1 MIMTLKRD
9 RILSGIALLVIG
21 ILFLA
26 APTSSSLVVAT
37 VVGFILILEGLV
49 RGYAALKRKEKDLS
63 TKAVLA
69 LAAILIVLGII
80 LVVNPGILV
89 AYSYIIFGIVLILN
103 VLSNILG
110 VLKGEIRVE
119 GNKLIYIL
127 LSAVLAIVGVIV
139 LFNPFSAA
147 NMMMR
152 IIGGML
158 IADGIVNLLI
168 AWKMR
173 S

>member
-1 MIMTLKRD
+1 MTLKKD
-9 RILSGIALLVIG
+9 RIFTGIALMVIG

-26 APTSSSLVVAT
+26 APASSSLVIAT
-37 VVGFILILEGLV
+37 VIGVILILEGLV
-49 RGYAALKRKEKDLS
+49 RGYGALKKKEKDIS
-63 TKAVLA
+63 TKAIL
-69 LAAILIVLGII
+69 LWAAVLIVVGII
-80 LVVNPGILV
+80 LLANPGYLV

-103 VLSNILG
+103 AISNIIG
-110 VLKGEIRVE
+110 VMRGEIQVE
-119 GNKLIYIL
+119 GNKFIYLI
-127 LSAVLAIVGVIV
+127 LSAVLAIVGVIM

-173 S
+173 A

>member
-1 MIMTLKRD
+1 MTLKKD
-9 RILSGIALLVIG
+9 RLFTGIALMVIG

-26 APTSSSLVVAT
+26 APVSSSLVIAT
-37 VVGFILILEGLV
+37 VIGVILILEGLV
-49 RGYAALKRKEKDLS
+49 RGYAALKKKEKDIS
-63 TKAVLA
+63 TKAIL
-69 LAAILIVLGII
+69 LWAAVLIVVGII
-80 LVVNPGILV
+80 LLANPGYLV

-103 VLSNILG
+103 AISNIIG
-110 VLKGEIRVE
+110 VMRGEIQAE
-119 GNKLIYIL
+119 GNKFIYLI
-127 LSAVLAIVGVIV
+127 LSAVLAIVGVIM

-173 S
+173 A

>member
-1 MIMTLKRD
+1 MTLKRD

-26 APTSSSLVVAT
+26 APTSSSLVIAT
-37 VVGFILILEGLV
+37 VIGIILILEGLM
-49 RGYAALKRKEKDLS
+49 RGYVALRKKEKDLS
-63 TKAVLA
+63 TKAVLV
-69 LAAILIVLGII
+69 LACILIVLGIT

-103 VLSNILG
+103 AMSNIIG
-110 VLKGEIRVE
+110 VLKGEIQVE

-127 LSAVLAIVGVIV
+127 MSAVLAVAGVIM

-147 NMMMR
+147 NVMMR
-152 IIGGML
+152 IIGAML
-158 IADGIVNLLI
+158 IVDGIVNLLI
-168 AWKMR
+168 AWKIHA
-173 S
+173 

>member
-1 MIMTLKRD
+1 MTLKRD
-9 RILSGIALLVIG
+9 RILSGIALLVLG

-26 APTSSSLVVAT
+26 APASSSLVIAT
-37 VVGFILILEGLV
+37 VAGIILILEGLV
-49 RGYAALKRKEKDLS
+49 RGYAALKKKEKDLS

-69 LAAILIVLGII
+69 LAAVLIVLGII

-103 VLSNILG
+103 ALSNILG
-110 VLKGEIRVE
+110 VLKGEIQVE
-119 GNKLIYIL
+119 GNKLIYVL
-127 LSAVLAIVGVIV
+127 LSAVLAIVGVII

>member
-1 MIMTLKRD
+1 MTLKRD
-9 RILSGIALLVIG
+9 RILTGIALLVIG

-26 APTSSSLVVAT
+26 APASSSLVIAT
-37 VVGFILILEGLV
+37 MIGIILILEGLV
-49 RGYAALKRKEKDLS
+49 RGYAALKKKEKDIS
-63 TKAVLA
+63 TKAILLWSAV
-69 LAAILIVLGII
+69 LIVLGI
-80 LVVNPGILV
+80 LLLVNPGYLV

-103 VLSNILG
+103 ALSNMIG
-110 VLKGEIRVE
+110 VLKGEIQVE
-119 GNKLIYIL
+119 GNKYIYLI
-127 LSAVLAIVGVIV
+127 LSAVLAIVGVIM

>member
-1 MIMTLKRD
+1 M
-9 RILSGIALLVIG
+9 VIG

-26 APTSSSLVVAT
+26 APVSSSLVIAT
-37 VVGFILILEGLV
+37 VIGVILILEGLV
-49 RGYAALKRKEKDLS
+49 RGYAALKKKEKDIS
-63 TKAVLA
+63 TKAILLWSAV
-69 LAAILIVLGII
+69 LIVLGI
-80 LVVNPGILV
+80 LLLVNPGYLV

-103 VLSNILG
+103 AISNIIG
-110 VLKGEIRVE
+110 VMRGEIQAE
-119 GNKLIYIL
+119 GNKFIYLI
-127 LSAVLAIVGVIV
+127 LSAVLAIVGVIM

-173 S
+173 A

>member
-1 MIMTLKRD
+1 MTLKKD
-9 RILSGIALLVIG
+9 RLFTGIALMVIG

-26 APTSSSLVVAT
+26 APVSSSLVIAT
-37 VVGFILILEGLV
+37 VIGVILILEGLV
-49 RGYAALKRKEKDLS
+49 RGYTELKKKEKDIS
-63 TKAVLA
+63 TKAIL
-69 LAAILIVLGII
+69 LWAAVLIVVGII
-80 LVVNPGILV
+80 LLANPGYLV

-103 VLSNILG
+103 AISNIIG
-110 VLKGEIRVE
+110 VMRGEIQAE
-119 GNKLIYIL
+119 GNKFIYLI
-127 LSAVLAIVGVIV
+127 LSAVLAIVGVIM

-173 S
+173 A

>member
-1 MIMTLKRD
+1 MTLKRD
-9 RILSGIALLVIG
+9 RILSGIALLAIG

-26 APTSSSLVVAT
+26 APTSSSLVIAAVI
-37 VVGFILILEGLV
+37 GIILSLEGLV
-49 RGYAALKRKEKDLS
+49 RGYEALRKKEKDIS
-63 TKAVLA
+63 TKAILVLA
-69 LAAILIVLGII
+69 VVLIVLGIF
-80 LVVNPGILV
+80 LLVNPGYLV

-103 VLSNILG
+103 ALSNIVG
-110 VLKGEIRVE
+110 VMKGEIAFE
-119 GNKLIYIL
+119 SGKYIYII
-127 LSAVLAIVGVIV
+127 LSALLAVIGVII

-152 IIGGML
+152 IIGGLL

-168 AWKMR
+168 AWRMH